1 VGSGIDAR
9 LTTLGR
15 LKFNACSYAWDFV
28 GLSYPRYSICTFR
41 FWFFSRLFLQ
51 ESFMSSPIS
60 RKRSDSERS
69 AHPDQTGV
77 RPPHSK
83 KAYPDIAAEDPRR
96 DDPGLTGGPTTE
108 SIPGTAHDLPFDSL
122 NRREEQVMAPVPKAG
137 DGGEAILSGRPR
149 ETGGER
155 PDNH

>member
-1 VGSGIDAR
+1 MSGQI
-9 LTTLGR
+9 
-15 LKFNACSYAWDFV
+15 
-28 GLSYPRYSICTFR
+28 I
-41 FWFFSRLFLQ
+41 
-51 ESFMSSPIS
+51 
-60 RKRSDSERS
+60 RKQPDSQPSVRPE
-69 AHPDQTGV
+69 QTGV

-83 KAYPDIAAEDPRR
+83 QGYPDIPAEDPSR

-108 SIPGTAHDLPFDSL
+108 SIPGTAHDLPFDLLGS
-122 NRREEQVMAPVPKAG
+122 RDKRVVAPVSKAG